1 MTSNGVTIVVPVTTA
16 TENSGGSGSGNRCAN
31 GWFSCADTVGGGC
44 CPTGFACGASCTATD
59 TASATTVAKEQA
71 TNGAGTGRGMSRV
84 LLGVSIVGSFLLS

>member
-1 MTSNGVTIVVPVTTA
+1 MTSNGVTIVAPVATTA
-16 TENSGGSGSGNRCAN
+16 EDSGGSEGGNRCAN

-44 CPTGFACGASCTATD
+44 CPTGFACGGSCTATD

-84 LLGVSIVGSFLLS
+84 MLGVSILGGLLLS